1 MAAPWPTCPHQLA
14 STLAARPPRL
24 SSQRWA
30 ASLLFP
36 PALQRLLRAQAGRRS
51 ALERERPRVDK
62 RGCVDVRTP
71 ICARYAHRPHT
82 TVTRIRMPD
91 HRGRPRPRGA
101 PHGGRRF
108 VCVFSGS
115 FTLCSA
121 RVGAL
126 AAALAARARRRRPA
140 RPRAL
145 ELEQPRC
152 RERGVAPAR
161 AAGRDF
167 DPSQTLS
174 LLRGY
179 PYGVST

>member
-1 MAAPWPTCPHQLA
+1 MRPRQRKSRLRRLMAAPWPKCPHQLA

-30 ASLLFP
+30 ASLLVP

-101 PHGGRRF
+101 PHRGGRRVF
-108 VCVFSGS
+108 VCFFRLFHS
-115 FTLCSA
+115 LDSA
-121 RVGAL
+121 RIGAL
-126 AAALAARARRRRPA
+126 AAALAA
-140 RPRAL
+140 PRHT
-145 ELEQPRC
+145 
-152 RERGVAPAR
+152 RGVHR
-161 AAGRDF
+161 AVHVLVG
-167 DPSQTLS
+167 
-174 LLRGY
+174 
-179 PYGVST
+179 

>member
-1 MAAPWPTCPHQLA
+1 MRPRQRKSRLRRLMAAPWPKCPHQLA

-30 ASLLFP
+30 ASLLVP

-101 PHGGRRF
+101 PHATGGGGF
-108 VCVFSGS
+108 LCVFSGS
-115 FTLCSA
+115 FTLWTLRGSA
-121 RVGAL
+121 RS
-126 AAALAARARRRRPA
+126 RPPS
-140 RPRAL
+140 RLPGT
-145 ELEQPRC
+145 
-152 RERGVAPAR
+152 REVYTERYT
-161 AAGRDF
+161 
-167 DPSQTLS
+167 S
-174 LLRGY
+174 
-179 PYGVST
+179 